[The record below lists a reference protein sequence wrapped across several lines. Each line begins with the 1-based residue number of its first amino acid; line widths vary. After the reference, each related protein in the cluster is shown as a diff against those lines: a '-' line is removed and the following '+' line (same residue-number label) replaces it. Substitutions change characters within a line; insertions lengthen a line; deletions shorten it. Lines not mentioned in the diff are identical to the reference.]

1 MILKNKHTTLNI
13 PATFVVGM
21 FFLSFIFVSCEN
33 DLENIKKVTATD
45 KTPNQITNGLH
56 SIYSDSGL
64 VVYEILANR
73 MEVFEKP
80 VQTTYF
86 KNGLTVNYYNKNS
99 EIVSTLKADYAEI
112 KEAEN
117 LVICRNNVIFTNHEK
132 HQTLKTE
139 ELFWDKKLKKVRTS
153 KNFFVESPTTE
164 ARGVGLETDETFN
177 EYKMYDFSLTYKDT
191 TNESIE
197 TK

>member
-1 MILKNKHTTLNI
+1 LIFLIKHIILNI
-13 PATFVVGM
+13 PATVVVGM
-21 FFLSFIFVSCEN
+21 FFLAFASCEN

-45 KTPNQITNGLH
+45 QTPDQITNGLH

-80 VQTTYF
+80 NQSTYF
-86 KNGLTVNYYNKNS
+86 KNGLTVNYYNKQGDM
-99 EIVSTLKADYAEI
+99 VSSLKADYAEI

-117 LVICRNNVIFTNHEK
+117 LVVCRNNVIFTNYEK
-132 HQTLKTE
+132 QQTLKTE

-153 KNFFVESPTTE
+153 KNFFVESPTME
-164 ARGVGLETDETFN
+164 ASGMGLETDETFSN
-177 EYKMYDFSLTYKDT
+177 YKMYDFSLTYKDT
-191 TNESIE
+191 TNEFSKTE
-197 TK
+197 

>member
-1 MILKNKHTTLNI
+1 
-13 PATFVVGM
+13 M
-21 FFLSFIFVSCEN
+21 FFLSFVFASCEN

-45 KTPNQITNGLH
+45 KTADQITNGLH

-164 ARGVGLETDETFN
+164 ARGVGLETDETFS

-191 TNESIE
+191 TNELSKTE
-197 TK
+197 